1 MRKKKIFLGA
11 YVNINNAQN
20 INCKSLAAYLNKE
33 KYVIKTLK
41 VSLKEHQQLNSE
53 ISYITVY
60 KSIYILS
67 NFFAFLYGIMWSDLS
82 YLPKH
87 HSTPILVLKI
97 AKIFN
102 KKVFN
107 TIEGNIFDLK
117 YKSMID
123 SFGSKQKML
132 KYFSL
137 IPNIYAITNHIS
149 RNTNCGIQLQKEP
162 LFLGVDRKNFINKKK
177 VKKLKNIIFIGSL
190 IKRKRIIELID
201 IAKEF
206 DDLNF
211 HIIGSGPLKS
221 DILKRSSKNV
231 ILYDHINNNEI
242 PNILINM
249 DLNILLSKS
258 EGFPKVILEAAAAS
272 VPSIVY
278 NNYGMQDIIQTNHNG
293 FVLKNKKEVIEK
305 IHELIRSPKLLYDN
319 SIAAYELSNKFDW
332 KIQIKKWEL
341 EIDSLI

>member
-1 MRKKKIFLGA
+1 M
-11 YVNINNAQN
+11 
-20 INCKSLAAYLNKE
+20 
-33 KYVIKTLK
+33 
-41 VSLKEHQQLNSE
+41 
-53 ISYITVY
+53 
-60 KSIYILS
+60 
-67 NFFAFLYGIMWSDLS
+67 
-82 YLPKH
+82 
-87 HSTPILVLKI
+87 
-97 AKIFN
+97 
-102 KKVFN
+102 
-107 TIEGNIFDLK
+107 
-117 YKSMID
+117 
-123 SFGSKQKML
+123 
-132 KYFSL
+132 
-137 IPNIYAITNHIS
+137 
-149 RNTNCGIQLQKEP
+149 
-162 LFLGVDRKNFINKKK
+162 
-177 VKKLKNIIFIGSL
+177 
-190 IKRKRIIELID
+190 
-201 IAKEF
+201 
-206 DDLNF
+206 
-211 HIIGSGPLKS
+211 KS

>member
-20 INCKSLAAYLNKE
+20 INCRSLAAYLNKE

-41 VSLKEHQQLNSE
+41 VCLKEHQQLNSE

-102 KKVFN
+102 KKIFT
-107 TIEGNIFDLK
+107 TIEGNICDLK

-137 IPNIYAITNHIS
+137 IPNIYGITNHIS
-149 RNTNCGIQLQKEP
+149 RNTNCGIHLHKKP
-162 LFLGVDRKNFINKKK
+162 LFLGVDKKSFYINRK
-177 VKKLKNIIFIGSL
+177 VKKLRNIIFIGSL
-190 IKRKRIIELID
+190 IKRKRIFELLE

-206 DDLNF
+206 ENINF
-211 HIIGSGPLKS
+211 HIVGSGPLKS
-221 DILKRSSKNV
+221 DILKYSSKNV
-231 ILYDHINNNEI
+231 VLYDHINNSEI
-242 PNILINM
+242 SNILIDM

-258 EGFPKVILEAAAAS
+258 EGFPKVILESAS
-272 VPSIVY
+272 ASDPSIVY
-278 NNYGMQDIIQTNHNG
+278 NNYGMQEIIKTNHNG

-305 IHELIRSPKLLYDN
+305 IHELIRMPKLLQNN
-319 SIAAYELSNKFDW
+319 SRGAYELSKDFDW
-332 KIQIKKWEL
+332 NIQIKRWEL

>member
-1 MRKKKIFLGA
+1 MKKKKIFLGA

-20 INCKSLAAYLNKE
+20 INCKALATYLDKE
-33 KYVIKTLK
+33 KYLIKTLK
-41 VSLKEHQQLNSE
+41 VAVKEPQQLNSE
-53 ISYITVY
+53 ITYITVF
-60 KSIYILS
+60 KHLYILS

-102 KKVFN
+102 KKIFT
-107 TIEGNIFDLK
+107 TIEGNICDSN

-137 IPNIYAITNHIS
+137 IPNIYGITNHIS
-149 RNTNCGIQLQKEP
+149 SNTNCGIHLHKKP
-162 LFLGVDRKNFINKKK
+162 LFLGVDRKIFDSDRK
-177 VKKLKNIIFIGSL
+177 VKKLRNIIFIGSL
-190 IKRKRIIELID
+190 IKRKRIFELLE

-206 DDLNF
+206 KNLNF
-211 HIIGSGPLKS
+211 HIVGSGPLKS
-221 DILKRSSKNV
+221 DILKFSSKNV

-242 PNILINM
+242 PNILLNM
-249 DLNILLSKS
+249 DLNILLSRS
-258 EGFPKVILEAAAAS
+258 EGFPKVILEAASAS
-272 VPSIVY
+272 IPSIVY
-278 NNYGMQDIIQTNHNG
+278 NNYGMQEIIKTNRNG

-305 IHELIRSPKLLYDN
+305 IHELIRFPKLLYDN
-319 SIAAYELSNKFDW
+319 SMGAYELSKDFDW
-332 KIQIKKWEL
+332 NSQIKEWEL
-341 EIDSLI
+341 EIDLLI